1 MDAPLK
7 ANVDVDVDVA
17 VHMAVIIKNFFLKN
31 GNELEF
37 FCLRPS

>member
-7 ANVDVDVDVA
+7 ANVDVDVDVDVA

-37 FCLRPS
+37 FV